1 MLGPVI
7 VSWHPFASFCPMMLI
22 IALCL
27 VTVIDRIPIRAP
39 FRLRKCEGVRVR
51 AHAGLRAIDPFSFP
65 IKGGRMIF
73 PPPLPLREVD
83 SSVGTMDLRNF
94 LLLFLMYNIS
104 FCEMRKEE
112 VSIGAAS
119 TTRPLGNGDIISFS
133 PTVDKNGVTRTSPF
147 FHYPKGRGWKMA
159 RCVYPATD
167 GKRPSEIW
175 CLYPPRRTKER
186 DVNKDS
192 GKRVMLTF

>member
-1 MLGPVI
+1 
-7 VSWHPFASFCPMMLI
+7 MMLI
-22 IALCL
+22 VASCL
-27 VTVIDRIPIRAP
+27 ATVIDTIPIRAP
-39 FRLRKCEGVRVR
+39 FQLRKWKGVRVR
-51 AHAGLRAIDPFSFP
+51 AHAGLRPIDPFSFP

-83 SSVGTMDLRNF
+83 SSVGKMDLRNL

-175 CLYPPRRTKER
+175 CLYPPRRTRER
-186 DVNKDS
+186 DINKDS
-192 GKRVMLTF
+192 GKRIKLTF